1 MARACALPTI
11 TDDRALGGA
20 VIERSLRFNRS
31 DAPYLQATLGDGNED
46 KWTWSGWV
54 KKTVNG
60 QHQNLFSSGS
70 DSVYTHINFD
80 NNDRI
85 RFQNWHS
92 AQKGTK
98 ITTRKIRD
106 LTGWMHIV
114 VIWDSGNATA
124 DDRMRIYVNGTRE
137 TAFDDS
143 TNPDQNQDSVING
156 NSLGGSDYGNGKHFI
171 GKFADTSDNS
181 GTYKAEINFVDGYAY
196 DPSYFGFTESQTNI
210 WMPKRYGGTYGT
222 NGFRLDFSD
231 NSSITNMVKDKSGNG
246 NHFSPDNCNVE
257 DSTLDTP
264 SNTFATLNP
273 LSTSVNTL
281 SQGNLYSTGGGASW
295 RPVVSD
301 MAMSSGR
308 WYWEIYI
315 DTVSSYQ
322 MHGIRPQIRD
332 DGDVNHDND
341 QYPGTRSDEWGY
353 NTDARLHNSA
363 SATSS
368 WGDTYTAGDII
379 GVALDMDAGTLNF
392 YKNGSAT
399 GSQITGISASHSPS
413 GSRGDYLACFCVYGS
428 TGQAIVNF
436 GQEGT
441 FDGHKTAQNNTDI
454 NGIGNFYYT
463 PPTGFKAL
471 CSANL
476 RGTSSYII
484 EPQKHFDVVT
494 WTGNNTAGRLIPL
507 EFKPDFV
514 WVKCRTAGH
523 DHQLTDSVR
532 GSSKAL
538 RANAQSDEEDWDVLY
553 SGNNK
558 GMGDYVDGGFILDD
572 DGNNARYNNT
582 GQTYVAWCWKG
593 GGNSNTFNIDGTGYG
608 TASAAG
614 LDGGTIDPTGAS
626 VNTEAKFSVLTYTG
640 NGSDGATIEH
650 GLGSIPVFVIVKK
663 RTGDNWM
670 VYHQGNN
677 NFSSPE
683 NYYLELNE
691 NSADISADTLFN
703 NTAPTSSVF
712 SLDDDSSVNSNGGSF
727 VAYCWGEVPGYSK
740 FGAYR
745 GNSSSSNGS
754 YIHLGFRPSFVIIKK
769 FSGSDSWQ
777 MHDTARS
784 TYNPEVAALYP
795 SSETTETTSGRIVD
809 FLSNGFKH
817 YNADGNTNE
826 DGHDYVY
833 FAWSETAGQ
842 TPYGTFPN
850 AR

>member
-1 MARACALPTI
+1 MARVVALPTI
-11 TDDRALGGA
+11 TDDSALGGA
-20 VIERSLRFNRS
+20 VIERSLRFDRS
-31 DAPYLQATLGDGNED
+31 DNSYLSKTFSSAGNRR
-46 KWTWSGWV
+46 TFTFSAWV
-54 KKTVNG
+54 K
-60 QHQNLFSSGS
+60 L
-70 DSVYTHINFD
+70 SV
-80 NNDRI
+80 
-85 RFQNWHS
+85 
-92 AQKGTK
+92 
-98 ITTRKIRD
+98 
-106 LTGWMHIV
+106 
-114 VIWDSGNATA
+114 SGNAGALFSGNASGIGFFKFMFRDDGRIELNTSENSYSDSSQLRTTA
-124 DDRMRIYVNGTRE
+124 KFRDSTGWYHIVAAYDTTQGTASDRVKLYVNGTQITE
-137 TAFDDS
+137 FG
-143 TNPDQNQDSVING
+143 TNTLPPQNHEVSVNVAGEHQIG
-156 NSLGGSDYGNGKHFI
+156 NQVGATNYHDGYL
-171 GKFADTSDNS
+171 
-181 GTYKAEINFVDGYAY
+181 AEIHFVDGYQY

-222 NGFRLDFSD
+222 NGFYLNFSTLGETATTMGLDR
-231 NSSITNMVKDKSGNG
+231 SGN
-246 NHFSPDNCNVE
+246 NNNFTPTNLEISDF
-257 DSTLDTP
+257 TLDTP

-281 SQGNLYSTGGGASW
+281 SKGNLYSTGGGASW
-295 RPVVSD
+295 RPVSSD

-341 QYPGTRSDEWGY
+341 YYPGTRSDEWGY

-436 GQEGT
+436 GQDGT
-441 FDGHKTAQNNTDI
+441 FAGHKSSQNKKDI

-476 RGTSSYII
+476 RGDSSYII
-484 EPQKHFDVVT
+484 EPQKHFDILT
-494 WTGNNTAGRLIPL
+494 YTGNDASDRTITGL
-507 EFKPDFV
+507 EFKPDLV
-514 WVKCRTAGH
+514 WIKNRDQGDWH
-523 DHQLTDSVR
+523 IFTDSVR
-532 GSSKAL
+532 G
-538 RANAQSDEEDWDVLY
+538 ANTHMY
-553 SGNNK
+553 PNNTD
-558 GMGDYVDGGFILDD
+558 GDSTDNTNGHVNYYTTGGFNVDCGAQ
-572 DGNNARYNNT
+572 GNVNENNED
-582 GQTYVAWCWKG
+582 YVAWCWKG
-593 GGNSNTFNIDGTGYG
+593 GGNSNTYNIDGTGYG

-614 LDGGTIDPTGAS
+614 LDGGTITPTGAS
-626 VNTEAKFSVLTYTG
+626 INTKARFSIIGYTG
-640 NGSDGATIEH
+640 NGSGGSTVEH
-650 GLGSIPVFVIVKK
+650 GLGVVPTFMIIKK

-670 VYHQGNN
+670 TYHQGAN
-677 NFSSPE
+677 NFSNPQ
-683 NYYLELNE
+683 NYYFELNS
-691 NSADISADTLFN
+691 NSGDIGSTSIFMW
-703 NTAPTSSVF
+703 TVAPTSSVF
-712 SLDDDSSVNSNGGSF
+712 SLGADSSVNKNNNTYIS
-727 VAYCWGEVPGYSK
+727 YCWGEVPGYSK
-740 FGAYR
+740 FGTYR

-754 YIHLGFRPSFVIIKK
+754 YIHLGFRPALIIIKK
-769 FSGSDSWQ
+769 FSGNDSWQ
-777 MHDTARS
+777 MHDSARQD
-784 TYNPEVAALYP
+784 YNNKSAALFP
-795 SSETTETTSGRIVD
+795 SSADAEQTSGRLID
-809 FLSNGFKH
+809 FLSNGFKF

-833 FAWSETAGQ
+833 FAWAETAGQ

>member
-1 MARACALPTI
+1 MARVCALPTI
-11 TDDRALGGA
+11 TDDSALGGA
-20 VIERSLRFNRS
+20 VIERSLRFNDDDSASLSRTPS
-31 DAPYLQATLGDGNED
+31 SAGNR
-46 KWTWSGWV
+46 KTFTFSFWV
-54 KKTVNG
+54 KRG
-60 QHQNLFSSGS
+60 NLGGSNKHIFAIQIDSSNQF
-70 DSVYTHINFD
+70 V
-80 NNDRI
+80 I
-85 RFQNWHS
+85 RFVNTDKLQIYDYQS
-92 AQKGTK
+92 ASHQLIFDTDAVF
-98 ITTRKIRD
+98 RD
-106 LTGWMHIV
+106 VSAWYHIV
-114 VIWDSGNATA
+114 VAVDTTQSTNT
-124 DDRMRIYVNGTRE
+124 DRFKLYVNGSQVTSFSNS
-137 TAFDDS
+137 TYPSQNHDTLINTTNAHYIGQKNSSLYFD
-143 TNPDQNQDSVING
+143 G
-156 NSLGGSDYGNGKHFI
+156 YL
-171 GKFADTSDNS
+171 
-181 GTYKAEINFVDGYAY
+181 AEFHFVDGYQY

-222 NGFRLDFSD
+222 NGYYLNFSTLGETATTMGLDR
-231 NSSITNMVKDKSGNG
+231 SGN
-246 NHFSPDNCNVE
+246 NHNFTPNNLEISDF
-257 DSTLDTP
+257 TLDTP

-273 LSTSVNTL
+273 LSTSKNTL

-399 GSQITGISASHSPS
+399 GSQITGISASHSPV

-441 FDGHKTAQNNTDI
+441 FAGHKTAQNNTDI
-454 NGIGNFYYT
+454 NGIGNFFYT

-476 RGTSSYII
+476 RGDSSYII
-484 EPQKHFDVVT
+484 EPQKHFDILT
-494 WTGNNTAGRLIPL
+494 YTGNDASDRTITGL
-507 EFKPDFV
+507 EFKPDLV
-514 WVKCRTAGH
+514 WIKNRDQGDWH
-523 DHQLTDSVR
+523 IFTDSVR
-532 GSSKAL
+532 G
-538 RANAQSDEEDWDVLY
+538 ANTHMY
-553 SGNNK
+553 PNNTD
-558 GMGDYVDGGFILDD
+558 GDSTDNTNGHVNYYTTGGFNVDCGAQ
-572 DGNNARYNNT
+572 GNVNENNED
-582 GQTYVAWCWKG
+582 YVAWCWKG
-593 GGNSNTFNIDGTGYG
+593 GGNSNTYNIDGTGYG

-614 LDGGTIDPTGAS
+614 LDGGTITPTGAS
-626 VNTEAKFSVLTYTG
+626 INTEAGFSIITYTG
-640 NGSDGATIEH
+640 NGTTGATVAH
-650 GLGSIPVFVIVKK
+650 GLGKKPSWVVIKC
-663 RTGDNWM
+663 RSNTDNWM

-683 NYYLELNE
+683 DFYLEMNANGGDI
-691 NSADISADTLFN
+691 NSVIMFN
-703 NTAPTSSVF
+703 DTAPTT
-712 SLDDDSSVNSNGGSF
+712 SLMSFQNDHSNNGPSKTY
-727 VAYCWGEVPGYSK
+727 VAWCWTEIPGYSK
-740 FGAYR
+740 FGTYR

-754 YIHLGFRPSFVIIKK
+754 YIHLGFRPALIIIKK
-769 FSGSDSWQ
+769 YSGSDSWQ
-777 MHDTARS
+777 MHYSAVS
-784 TYNPEVAALYP
+784 TYNPKVAALYP
-795 SSETTETTSGRIVD
+795 SSDDAETTSGRIVD

-817 YNADGNTNE
+817 YNADGNSNE

-833 FAWSETAGQ
+833 MAFAERAGQ
-842 TPYGTFPN
+842 TAYGTFPN

>member
-1 MARACALPTI
+1 MARVCALPTI
-11 TDDRALGGA
+11 TDDSALGGA
-20 VIERSLRFNRS
+20 VIEKSLRFNRS
-31 DAPYLQATLGDGNED
+31 DNPQLQRTAQTTSNTFTFSTWVKRSSLSTFQYLLSIGGQGLLFNTDDTIRVYTDSGANASTAKFRDVTSWYHVVLSMNSGSATVYVNNVTHLSSVSGFSLSTSTNYLKVGWLLGDP
-46 KWTWSGWV
+46 
-54 KKTVNG
+54 G
-60 QHQNLFSSGS
+60 QFNL
-70 DSVYTHINFD
+70 
-80 NNDRI
+80 
-85 RFQNWHS
+85 
-92 AQKGTK
+92 
-98 ITTRKIRD
+98 
-106 LTGWMHIV
+106 
-114 VIWDSGNATA
+114 
-124 DDRMRIYVNGTRE
+124 
-137 TAFDDS
+137 
-143 TNPDQNQDSVING
+143 
-156 NSLGGSDYGNGKHFI
+156 
-171 GKFADTSDNS
+171 
-181 GTYKAEINFVDGYAY
+181 DGYLAETQLI
-196 DPSYFGFTESQTNI
+196 DGSALTPSSFGYTESQTNI
-210 WMPKRYGGTYGT
+210 WMPKRYEGTYGT
-222 NGFRLDFSD
+222 SGFYLNYSTLGETATTMGLDR
-231 NSSITNMVKDKSGNG
+231 SGN
-246 NHFSPDNCNVE
+246 NNNFTPTNLEISDF
-257 DSTLDTP
+257 TLDTP

-399 GSQITGISASHSPS
+399 GSQITGISASHSPV

-441 FDGHKTAQNNTDI
+441 FAGHKTAQNNTDI
-454 NGIGNFYYT
+454 NGIGNFFYT

-476 RGTSSYII
+476 RGDSSYII
-484 EPQKHFDVVT
+484 EPQKHFDILT
-494 WTGNNTAGRLIPL
+494 YTGNDASDRTITGL
-507 EFKPDFV
+507 EFKPDLV
-514 WVKCRTAGH
+514 WIKNRDQGDWH
-523 DHQLTDSVR
+523 IFTDSVR
-532 GSSKAL
+532 G
-538 RANAQSDEEDWDVLY
+538 ANTHMY
-553 SGNNK
+553 PNNTD
-558 GMGDYVDGGFILDD
+558 GDSTDNTNGHVNYYTTGGFNVDCGAQ
-572 DGNNARYNNT
+572 GNVNENNED
-582 GQTYVAWCWKG
+582 YVAWCWKG
-593 GGNSNTFNIDGTGYG
+593 GGNSNTYNIDGTGYG

-614 LDGGTIDPTGAS
+614 LDGGTITPTGAS
-626 VNTEAKFSVLTYTG
+626 INTKARFSIIGYTG
-640 NGSDGATIEH
+640 NGSGGSTVEH
-650 GLGSIPVFVIVKK
+650 GLGVVPTFMIIKK

-670 VYHQGNN
+670 TYHQGAN
-677 NFSSPE
+677 NFSNPQ
-683 NYYLELNE
+683 NYYFELNS
-691 NSADISADTLFN
+691 NSGDIGSTSIFMW
-703 NTAPTSSVF
+703 TVAPTSSVF
-712 SLDDDSSVNSNGGSF
+712 SLGADSSVNKNNNTYIS
-727 VAYCWGEVPGYSK
+727 YCWGEVPGYSK
-740 FGAYR
+740 FGTYR

-754 YIHLGFRPSFVIIKK
+754 YIHLGFRPALIIIKK
-769 FSGSDSWQ
+769 FSGNDSWQ
-777 MHDTARS
+777 MHDSARQD
-784 TYNPEVAALYP
+784 YNNKSAALFP
-795 SSETTETTSGRIVD
+795 SSADAEQTSGRLID
-809 FLSNGFKH
+809 FLSNGFKF

-833 FAWSETAGQ
+833 FAWAERAGQ

>member
-1 MARACALPTI
+1 MARVCALPTI
-11 TDDRALGGA
+11 TDDSALGGA
-20 VIERSLRFNRS
+20 VIERSLRFDRS
-31 DAPYLQATLGDGNED
+31 DNSYLSKTFSSAGNRR
-46 KWTWSGWV
+46 TFTFSAWV
-54 KKTVNG
+54 K
-60 QHQNLFSSGS
+60 L
-70 DSVYTHINFD
+70 SV
-80 NNDRI
+80 
-85 RFQNWHS
+85 
-92 AQKGTK
+92 
-98 ITTRKIRD
+98 
-106 LTGWMHIV
+106 
-114 VIWDSGNATA
+114 SGNAGALFSGNASGIGFFKFMFRDDGRIELNTSENSYSDSSQLRTTA
-124 DDRMRIYVNGTRE
+124 KFRDSTGWYHIVAAYDTTQGTASDRVKLYVNGTQITE
-137 TAFDDS
+137 FG
-143 TNPDQNQDSVING
+143 TNTLPPQNHEVSVNVAGEHQIG
-156 NSLGGSDYGNGKHFI
+156 NQVGATNYHDGYL
-171 GKFADTSDNS
+171 
-181 GTYKAEINFVDGYAY
+181 AEIHFVDGYQY

-222 NGFRLDFSD
+222 NGFYLNFSTLGETATTMGLDR
-231 NSSITNMVKDKSGNG
+231 SGN
-246 NHFSPDNCNVE
+246 NHNFTPNNLEISDF
-257 DSTLDTP
+257 TLDTP

-281 SQGNLYSTGGGASW
+281 SQGNLYSTGGGGSW
-295 RPVVSD
+295 RPVSSD

-308 WYWEIYI
+308 WYWEVYI
-315 DTVSSYQ
+315 DTVSSYT

-341 QYPGTRSDEWGY
+341 YYPGTRSDEWGY
-353 NTDARLHNSA
+353 DNIGRLHNSA
-363 SATSS
+363 SGPS
-368 WGDTYTAGDII
+368 WGDTYAAGDII
-379 GVALDMDAGTLNF
+379 RFALDMDAGTLNI
-392 YKNGSAT
+392 YKNGSST

-441 FDGHKTAQNNTDI
+441 FAGHKSSQNNTDI
-454 NGIGNFYYT
+454 NGIGNFFY
-463 PPTGFKAL
+463 PPPAGHLAL

-538 RANAQSDEEDWDVLY
+538 RANAQASEEDWDVLY

-626 VNTEAKFSVLTYTG
+626 VNTKAKFSVLTYTG

-691 NSADISADTLFN
+691 NSADINADTLFN

-745 GNSSSSNGS
+745 GNSSSSDGS

-795 SSETTETTSGRIVD
+795 SSESTETTSGRIVD

>member
-1 MARACALPTI
+1 MSRAVALPTI
-11 TDDRALGGA
+11 TDDSALGGA
-20 VIERSLRFNRS
+20 VIERSLRFNRDDGDHLTYTPASASS
-31 DAPYLQATLGDGNED
+31 DRTKITISA
-46 KWTWSGWV
+46 WV
-54 KKTVNG
+54 KKCG
-60 QHQNLFSSGS
+60 ISQEQNIFHAG
-70 DSVYTHINFD
+70 TT
-80 NNDRI
+80 NNDRATL
-85 RFQNWHS
+85 RFYHS
-92 AQKGTK
+92 GGLDCLSFFAKVSGSFILYVDTSAK
-98 ITTRKIRD
+98 FRD
-106 LTGWMHIV
+106 ITGWYHIV
-114 VIWDSGNATA
+114 ARCDTTNGTA
-124 DDRMRIYVNGTRE
+124 NIYVNGE
-137 TAFDDS
+137 EI
-143 TNPDQNQDSVING
+143 TNLATNTKPSGSQSLPWFNNVEHQIGQRGYDNTGYMNG
-156 NSLGGSDYGNGKHFI
+156 YM
-171 GKFADTSDNS
+171 
-181 GTYKAEINFVDGYAY
+181 AEINVIQGQALDA
-196 DPSYFGFTESQTNI
+196 SYFGYTEFQTGI
-210 WMPKRYGGTYGT
+210 WRPKRYTGSYGD
-222 NGFRLDFSD
+222 GFYLNFSTLGETATTMGLDRSGNNNNFTPQNLEISDFS
-231 NSSITNMVKDKSGNG
+231 
-246 NHFSPDNCNVE
+246 
-257 DSTLDTP
+257 LDTP

-281 SQGNLYSTGGGASW
+281 SNGNLYSTGGGASW

-341 QYPGTRSDEWGY
+341 YYPGTRSDEWGY

-441 FDGHKTAQNNTDI
+441 FAGHKTAQNNTDI

-476 RGTSSYII
+476 RGDSSYII
-484 EPQKHFDVVT
+484 EPQKHFDILT
-494 WTGNNTAGRLIPL
+494 YTGDNSSDRTITGL
-507 EFKPDFV
+507 EFKPDLV
-514 WVKCRTAGH
+514 WIKNRDQGDWH
-523 DHQLTDSVR
+523 IFTDSVR
-532 GSSKAL
+532 G
-538 RANAQSDEEDWDVLY
+538 ANTHMY
-553 SGNNK
+553 PNNTD
-558 GMGDYVDGGFILDD
+558 GDSTDNTNGHVNYYTTGGFNVDCGAQ
-572 DGNNARYNNT
+572 GNVNENNED
-582 GQTYVAWCWKG
+582 YVAWCWKG
-593 GGNSNTFNIDGTGYG
+593 GGNSNTYNIDGTGYG

-614 LDGGTIDPTGAS
+614 LDGGTITPTGAS
-626 VNTEAKFSVLTYTG
+626 INTKARFSIIGFTG
-640 NGSDGATIEH
+640 NGTGGATIEH
-650 GLGSIPVFVIVKK
+650 GLGVIPTFMIIKK

-670 VYHQGNN
+670 TYHQGAN
-677 NFSSPE
+677 NFSNPE
-683 NYYLELNE
+683 RYYFELNS
-691 NSADISADTLFN
+691 NSGDIGSVTTMMW
-703 NTAPTSSVF
+703 NTVPTSSVF
-712 SLDDDSSVNSNGGSF
+712 TVGSDSSVNKNNNTYIS
-727 VAYCWGEVPGYSK
+727 YCWGEVPGYSK
-740 FGAYR
+740 FGTYR

-754 YIHLGFRPSFVIIKK
+754 YIHLGFRPALIIIKK

-777 MHDTARS
+777 MHDSARS
-784 TYNPEVAALYP
+784 TYNPKVAALYP
-795 SSETTETTSGRIVD
+795 SAADSETTSGRIVD

-826 DGHDYVY
+826 DGHDYAY
-833 FAWSETAGQ
+833 FAWAERAGQ
-842 TPYGTFPN
+842 TPYGTFAN

>member
-1 MARACALPTI
+1 MARVCALPTI
-11 TDDRALGGA
+11 TDDSALGGA
-20 VIERSLRFNRS
+20 VIERSLRFNDDDSASLSRTPS
-31 DAPYLQATLGDGNED
+31 SAGNR
-46 KWTWSGWV
+46 KTFTFSFWV
-54 KKTVNG
+54 KRG
-60 QHQNLFSSGS
+60 NLGGSNKHIFAIQIDSSNQF
-70 DSVYTHINFD
+70 V
-80 NNDRI
+80 I
-85 RFQNWHS
+85 RFVNTDKLQIYDYQS
-92 AQKGTK
+92 ASHQLIFDTDAVF
-98 ITTRKIRD
+98 RD
-106 LTGWMHIV
+106 VSAWYHIV
-114 VIWDSGNATA
+114 VAVDTTQSTNT
-124 DDRMRIYVNGTRE
+124 DRFKLYVNGSQVTSFSNS
-137 TAFDDS
+137 TYPSQNHDTLINTTNAHYIGQKNSSLYFD
-143 TNPDQNQDSVING
+143 G
-156 NSLGGSDYGNGKHFI
+156 YL
-171 GKFADTSDNS
+171 
-181 GTYKAEINFVDGYAY
+181 AEFHFVDGYQY

-222 NGFRLDFSD
+222 NGYYLNFSTLGETATTMGLDR
-231 NSSITNMVKDKSGNG
+231 SGN
-246 NHFSPDNCNVE
+246 NHNFTPNNLEISDF
-257 DSTLDTP
+257 TLDTP

-399 GSQITGISASHSPS
+399 GSQITGISASHSPV

-441 FDGHKTAQNNTDI
+441 FAGHKTAQNNTDI
-454 NGIGNFYYT
+454 NGIGNFFYT

-476 RGTSSYII
+476 RGDSSYII
-484 EPQKHFDVVT
+484 EPQKHFDILT
-494 WTGNNTAGRLIPL
+494 YTGNDASDRTITGL
-507 EFKPDFV
+507 EFKPDLV
-514 WVKCRTAGH
+514 WIKNRDQGDWH
-523 DHQLTDSVR
+523 IFTDSVR
-532 GSSKAL
+532 G
-538 RANAQSDEEDWDVLY
+538 ANTHMY
-553 SGNNK
+553 PNNTD
-558 GMGDYVDGGFILDD
+558 GDSTDNTNGHVNYYTTGGFNVDCGAQ
-572 DGNNARYNNT
+572 GNVNENNED
-582 GQTYVAWCWKG
+582 YVAWCWKG
-593 GGNSNTFNIDGTGYG
+593 GGNSNTYNIDGTGYG

-614 LDGGTIDPTGAS
+614 LDGGTITPTGAS
-626 VNTEAKFSVLTYTG
+626 INTKARFSIIGYTG
-640 NGSDGATIEH
+640 NGSGGSTVEH
-650 GLGSIPVFVIVKK
+650 GLGVVPTFMIIKK

-670 VYHQGNN
+670 TYHQGAN
-677 NFSSPE
+677 NFSNPQ
-683 NYYLELNE
+683 NYYFELNS
-691 NSADISADTLFN
+691 NSGDIGSTSIFMW
-703 NTAPTSSVF
+703 TVAPTSSVF
-712 SLDDDSSVNSNGGSF
+712 SLGADSSVNKNNNTYIS
-727 VAYCWGEVPGYSK
+727 YCWGEVPGYSK
-740 FGAYR
+740 FGTYR

-754 YIHLGFRPSFVIIKK
+754 YIHLGFRPALIIIKK
-769 FSGSDSWQ
+769 FSGNDSWQ
-777 MHDTARS
+777 MHDSARQD
-784 TYNPEVAALYP
+784 YNNKSAALFP
-795 SSETTETTSGRIVD
+795 SSADAEQTSGRLID
-809 FLSNGFKH
+809 FLSNGFKF

-833 FAWSETAGQ
+833 FAWAERAGQ

>member
-1 MARACALPTI
+1 MARVCALPTI
-11 TDDRALGGA
+11 TDDSALGGA
-20 VIERSLRFNRS
+20 VIERSLRFDRS
-31 DAPYLQATLGDGNED
+31 DNSYLSKTFSSAGNRR
-46 KWTWSGWV
+46 TFTFSAWV
-54 KKTVNG
+54 K
-60 QHQNLFSSGS
+60 L
-70 DSVYTHINFD
+70 SV
-80 NNDRI
+80 
-85 RFQNWHS
+85 
-92 AQKGTK
+92 
-98 ITTRKIRD
+98 
-106 LTGWMHIV
+106 
-114 VIWDSGNATA
+114 SGNAGALFSGNASGIGFFKFMFRDDGRIELNTSENSYSDSSQLRTTA
-124 DDRMRIYVNGTRE
+124 KFRDSTGWYHIVAAYDTTQGTASDRVKLYVNGTQITE
-137 TAFDDS
+137 FG
-143 TNPDQNQDSVING
+143 TNTLPPQNHEVSVNVAGEHQIG
-156 NSLGGSDYGNGKHFI
+156 NQVGATNYHDGYL
-171 GKFADTSDNS
+171 
-181 GTYKAEINFVDGYAY
+181 AEIHFVDGYQY

-222 NGFRLDFSD
+222 NGFYLNFSTLGETATTMGLDR
-231 NSSITNMVKDKSGNG
+231 SGN
-246 NHFSPDNCNVE
+246 NHNFTPNNLEISDF
-257 DSTLDTP
+257 TLDTP

-281 SQGNLYSTGGGASW
+281 SNGNLYSTGGGGSW
-295 RPVVSD
+295 RPVSSD

-308 WYWEIYI
+308 WYWEVYI
-315 DTVSSYQ
+315 DTVSSYT

-341 QYPGTRSDEWGY
+341 YYPGTRSDEWGY
-353 NTDARLHNSA
+353 DNIGRLHNSA
-363 SATSS
+363 SGPS
-368 WGDTYTAGDII
+368 WGDTYAAGDII
-379 GVALDMDAGTLNF
+379 RFALDMDAGTLNI
-392 YKNGSAT
+392 YKNGSST

-413 GSRGDYLACFCVYGS
+413 GSRGDYLACCCVYGS

-441 FDGHKTAQNNTDI
+441 FAGHKSSQNNTDI
-454 NGIGNFYYT
+454 NGIGNFFY
-463 PPTGFKAL
+463 PPPAGHLAL

-538 RANAQSDEEDWDVLY
+538 RANAQSSEEDWDVLY

-626 VNTEAKFSVLTYTG
+626 VNTKAKFSVLTYTG

-691 NSADISADTLFN
+691 NSADINADTLFN

-745 GNSSSSNGS
+745 GNSSSSDGS

-795 SSETTETTSGRIVD
+795 SSESTETTSGRIVD

>member
-1 MARACALPTI
+1 MARVCALPTI
-11 TDDRALGGA
+11 TDDSALGGA
-20 VIERSLRFNRS
+20 VIERSLRFNDDDSASLSRTPS
-31 DAPYLQATLGDGNED
+31 SAGNR
-46 KWTWSGWV
+46 KTFTFSFWV
-54 KKTVNG
+54 KRG
-60 QHQNLFSSGS
+60 NLGGSNKHIFAIQIDSSNQF
-70 DSVYTHINFD
+70 V
-80 NNDRI
+80 I
-85 RFQNWHS
+85 RFVNTDKLQIYDYQS
-92 AQKGTK
+92 ASHQLIFDTDAVF
-98 ITTRKIRD
+98 RD
-106 LTGWMHIV
+106 VSAWYHIV
-114 VIWDSGNATA
+114 VAVDTTQSTNT
-124 DDRMRIYVNGTRE
+124 DRFKLYVNGSQVTSFSNS
-137 TAFDDS
+137 TYPSQNHDTLINTTNAHYIGQKNSSLYFD
-143 TNPDQNQDSVING
+143 G
-156 NSLGGSDYGNGKHFI
+156 YL
-171 GKFADTSDNS
+171 
-181 GTYKAEINFVDGYAY
+181 AEFHFVDGYQY

-222 NGFRLDFSD
+222 NGYYLNFSTLGETATTMGLDR
-231 NSSITNMVKDKSGNG
+231 SGN
-246 NHFSPDNCNVE
+246 NHNFTPNNLEISDF
-257 DSTLDTP
+257 TLDTP

-399 GSQITGISASHSPS
+399 GSQITGISASHSPV

-441 FDGHKTAQNNTDI
+441 FAGHKTAQNNTDI
-454 NGIGNFYYT
+454 NGIGNFFYT

-538 RANAQSDEEDWDVLY
+538 RANAQSSEEDWDVLY

-572 DGNNARYNNT
+572 NGNNARYNNT

-614 LDGGTIDPTGAS
+614 LDGGTINPTGAS
-626 VNTEAKFSVLTYTG
+626 VNTKAKFSVITYTG

-670 VYHQGNN
+670 VYHQANN

-691 NSADISADTLFN
+691 NGGDINADTLFN

-712 SLDDDSSVNSNGGSF
+712 SLDDDSSVNSNSGSF

-740 FGAYR
+740 FGMF
-745 GNSSSSNGS
+745 GGTGVSGTNGA
-754 YIHLGFRPSFVIIKK
+754 YIHTGFRPSFVIIKK
-769 FSGSDSWQ
+769 FSGSDAWE
-777 MHDTARS
+777 MVDTARS
-784 TYNPEVAALYP
+784 TYNNKTASLYP
-795 SSETTETTSGRIVD
+795 SSENTETTSGRVID
-809 FLSNGFKH
+809 FYSDGFKQQ
-817 YNADGNTNE
+817 NGNGNTNE
-826 DGHDYVY
+826 DGHQYVY
-833 FAWSETAGQ
+833 FAWAEQVGE
-842 TPYGTFPN
+842 TPYGTFTN

>member
-1 MARACALPTI
+1 MARVCALPTI
-11 TDDRALGGA
+11 TDDSALGGA
-20 VIERSLRFNRS
+20 VIEKSLVFNNYS
-31 DAPYLQATLGDGNED
+31 SSADDATLTRTVGTTSNRR
-46 KWTWSGWV
+46 TFTHSFWV
-54 KKTVNG
+54 KRTKLGYGMIFGHTDG
-60 QHQNLFSSGS
+60 AGSYFFSFVFNS
-70 DSVYTHINFD
+70 DNKIEFNEYRYNESPSNK
-80 NNDRI
+80 I
-85 RFQNWHS
+85 RL
-92 AQKGTK
+92 
-98 ITTRKIRD
+98 ITTRVFRD
-106 LTGWMHIV
+106 TTSWYHIV
-114 VIWDSGNATA
+114 TA
-124 DDRMRIYVNGTRE
+124 VDTTQGTSSNRVKIYVNGVQE
-137 TAFDDS
+137 TDFG
-143 TNPDQNQDSVING
+143 TEIYCDQNHDTYFNSTSPYPIMRIGLNG
-156 NSLGGSDYGNGKHFI
+156 WGYGGANCYL
-171 GKFADTSDNS
+171 
-181 GTYKAEINFVDGYAY
+181 AEFHAVDGNAY
-196 DPSYFGFTESQTNI
+196 DPSYFGFTESQTNV

-222 NGFRLDFSD
+222 NGYYLNFSTLGETATTMGLDRSGNNNNFTPTNLEISDFS
-231 NSSITNMVKDKSGNG
+231 
-246 NHFSPDNCNVE
+246 
-257 DSTLDTP
+257 LDTP

-281 SQGNLYSTGGGASW
+281 TQGNLYSTGGGASW

-399 GSQITGISASHSPS
+399 GSQITGISASHSPV

-436 GQEGT
+436 GQDGT
-441 FDGHKTAQNNTDI
+441 FAGHKSSQNKKDI

-476 RGTSSYII
+476 RGDSSYII
-484 EPQKHFDVVT
+484 EPQKHFDILT
-494 WTGNNTAGRLIPL
+494 YTGTGSSNSLTDL
-507 EFKPDFV
+507 EFSPDLI
-514 WVKCRTAGH
+514 WVKRRNGDGTNH
-523 DHQLTDSVR
+523 HLWVNSVR
-532 GSSKAL
+532 GGSKSLSTNLQSAENTNANRDMTFL
-538 RANAQSDEEDWDVLY
+538 ANGIRWNSDTGNANA
-553 SGNNK
+553 SG
-558 GMGDYVDGGFILDD
+558 G
-572 DGNNARYNNT
+572 
-582 GQTYVAWCWKG
+582 TYVAWCWKG
-593 GGNSNTFNIDGTGYG
+593 GGSSNTYNIDGTGYG

-614 LDGGTIDPTGAS
+614 LDGGTIDPDGAS
-626 VNTEAKFSVLTYTG
+626 INTEAGFSVITYTG
-640 NGSDGATIEH
+640 NGSAGATVAH
-650 GLGSIPVFVIVKK
+650 GLGKKPVWVVIK
-663 RTGDNWM
+663 TTSNTDNWM

-691 NSADISADTLFN
+691 NSGDISADTLFN

-795 SSETTETTSGRIVD
+795 SSENTETTSGRIVD

>member
-1 MARACALPTI
+1 MARVCALPTI
-11 TDDRALGGA
+11 TDDSALGGA
-20 VIERSLRFNRS
+20 VIERSLTFNRDDS
-31 DAPYLQATLGDGNED
+31 DHLTYTPASASTDRT
-46 KWTWSGWV
+46 KITISAWV
-54 KKTVNG
+54 KKCG
-60 QHQNLFSSGS
+60 IEQEQNIFHAGTSSDGRATLRYYHAGGLDCLTFNAKVSGS
-70 DSVYTHINFD
+70 WILQVDT
-80 NNDRI
+80 
-85 RFQNWHS
+85 S
-92 AQKGTK
+92 AKF
-98 ITTRKIRD
+98 RD
-106 LTGWMHIV
+106 TTGWYHIV
-114 VIWDSGNATA
+114 ARCDTTNGTA
-124 DDRMRIYVNGTRE
+124 NIYVNGE
-137 TAFDDS
+137 
-143 TNPDQNQDSVING
+143 DQT
-156 NSLGGSDYGNGKHFI
+156 LY
-171 GKFADTSDNS
+171 TSDKPS
-181 GTYKAEINFVDGYAY
+181 GSQNLPWFNNIEHQIGQRGYDNTGYMNGYMAEINVIQGQALDA
-196 DPSYFGFTESQTNI
+196 SYFGYTESQTNI
-210 WMPKRYGGTYGT
+210 WRPKRYAGTYGD
-222 NGFRLDFSD
+222 GFYLNFSTLGETATTMGRDYSGNNNNFTPQNLEISDFS
-231 NSSITNMVKDKSGNG
+231 
-246 NHFSPDNCNVE
+246 
-257 DSTLDTP
+257 LDTP

-273 LSTSVNTL
+273 LSTSKNTL
-281 SQGNLYSTGGGASW
+281 SNGNLYSTGGGSSW
-295 RPVVSD
+295 RPVSSD

-308 WYWEIYI
+308 WYWEVYI
-315 DTVSSYQ
+315 DTVSSYT

-341 QYPGTRSDEWGY
+341 YYPGTRSDEWGY
-353 NTDARLHNSA
+353 DNIGRLHNSA
-363 SATSS
+363 SGPS
-368 WGDTYTAGDII
+368 WGDTYAAGDIL
-379 GVALDMDAGTLNF
+379 GFALDMDAGTLNI
-392 YKNGSAT
+392 YKNGSST

-436 GQEGT
+436 GQDGT
-441 FDGHKTAQNNTDI
+441 FKGHKTAQNNTDI
-454 NGIGNFYYT
+454 NRIGNFFYT

-538 RANAQSDEEDWDVLY
+538 RANAQASEEDWDVLY

-626 VNTEAKFSVLTYTG
+626 VNTKAKFSVLTYTG

-691 NSADISADTLFN
+691 NSADINADTLFN

-754 YIHLGFRPSFVIIKK
+754 YIHLGFRPAFIIIKK

-777 MHDTARS
+777 MHDSARQD
-784 TYNPEVAALYP
+784 YNNKSAALYP
-795 SSETTETTSGRIVD
+795 SSESTETTSGRLVD
-809 FLSNGFKH
+809 FLSDGFKH

-833 FAWSETAGQ
+833 FAWAERAGQ
-842 TPYGTFPN
+842 TPYGTFAN

>member
-1 MARACALPTI
+1 MGRAVALPTI
-11 TDDRALGGA
+11 TDDSALGGA
-20 VIERSLRFNRS
+20 VIERSLRFDIS
-31 DAPYLQATLGDGNED
+31 DDAYLQATLGNSNLN
-46 KWTWSGWV
+46 KWTLSVWV
-54 KKTVNG
+54 KKPVNG
-60 QHQNLFSSGS
+60 AHQAILASGDSSVSTMVNFGNSDRLKFTNWPGS
-70 DSVYTHINFD
+70 NAGVY
-80 NNDRI
+80 
-85 RFQNWHS
+85 
-92 AQKGTK
+92 
-98 ITTRKIRD
+98 ITTRKFRD
-106 LTGWMHIV
+106 PNAWYHIV
-114 VIWDSGNATA
+114 AIWDSGNSTA
-124 DDRMRIYVNGTRE
+124 GDRMRLYVNGVRE
-137 TAFDDS
+137 TEFDQSD
-143 TNPDQNQDSVING
+143 NPNQNQNSVING
-156 NSLGGSDYGNGKHFI
+156 NTQGDSDWGQGKHRIGRYSNYADSSGCYYAEFNFI
-171 GKFADTSDNS
+171 
-181 GTYKAEINFVDGYAY
+181 DGQAY

-222 NGFRLDFSD
+222 NGFYLNFSTLGETATTMGLDR
-231 NSSITNMVKDKSGNG
+231 SGN
-246 NHFSPDNCNVE
+246 NHNFTPNNLEISDF
-257 DSTLDTP
+257 TLDTP

-281 SQGNLYSTGGGASW
+281 SQGNLYSTGGGSSW
-295 RPVVSD
+295 RPVSSD

-308 WYWEIYI
+308 WYWEVYI

-322 MHGIRPQIRD
+322 MHGIRPQVRD

-341 QYPGTRSDEWGY
+341 HYPGTRSDEWGY

-399 GSQITGISASHSPS
+399 GSQITGISASHSPV

-436 GQEGT
+436 GQDGT
-441 FDGHKTAQNNTDI
+441 FAGHKSSQNKKDI

-476 RGTSSYII
+476 RGDSSYII
-484 EPQKHFDVVT
+484 EPQKHFDVLT
-494 WTGNNTAGRLIPL
+494 YTGTGSSNSLTDL
-507 EFKPDFV
+507 EFSPDLI
-514 WVKCRTAGH
+514 WVKRRNGDGTNH
-523 DHQLTDSVR
+523 HLWVNSVR
-532 GSSKAL
+532 GGSKSLSTNLQSAENTNANRDMTFL
-538 RANAQSDEEDWDVLY
+538 ANGIRWNSDTGNANA
-553 SGNNK
+553 SG
-558 GMGDYVDGGFILDD
+558 G
-572 DGNNARYNNT
+572 
-582 GQTYVAWCWKG
+582 TYVAWCWKG
-593 GGNSNTFNIDGTGYG
+593 GGSSNTYNIDGTGYG

-626 VNTEAKFSVLTYTG
+626 VNTKAKFSVLTYTG
-640 NGSDGATIEH
+640 NGSDGATVEH

-691 NSADISADTLFN
+691 NSADIGADTLFN

-795 SSETTETTSGRIVD
+795 SAADSETTSGRIVD
-809 FLSNGFKH
+809 FLSDGFKH

-833 FAWSETAGQ
+833 FAWAERAGQ

>member
-1 MARACALPTI
+1 MSRVVALPTI
-11 TDDRALGGA
+11 TDDSALGGA

-31 DAPYLQATLGDGNED
+31 DTSYLSKTFSSAGNRR
-46 KWTWSGWV
+46 TFTFSAWV
-54 KKTVNG
+54 K
-60 QHQNLFSSGS
+60 L
-70 DSVYTHINFD
+70 SV
-80 NNDRI
+80 
-85 RFQNWHS
+85 
-92 AQKGTK
+92 
-98 ITTRKIRD
+98 
-106 LTGWMHIV
+106 
-114 VIWDSGNATA
+114 SGNAGAIFSGSKSGTGFFKFMFRDDGRIELNTSENSYSDSSQLRTTA
-124 DDRMRIYVNGTRE
+124 KFRDSTGWYHIVAAYDTTQGTSSDRVKLYVNGTQITE
-137 TAFDDS
+137 FG
-143 TNPDQNQDSVING
+143 TNTLPPQNHEVSVNVDGEHQIG
-156 NSLGGSDYGNGKHFI
+156 NQVGATNYHDGYM
-171 GKFADTSDNS
+171 
-181 GTYKAEINFVDGYAY
+181 AEIHFVDGYQY

-222 NGFRLDFSD
+222 NGFYLNFSTLGETATTMGLDR
-231 NSSITNMVKDKSGNG
+231 SGN
-246 NHFSPDNCNVE
+246 NHNFTPTNLEISDF
-257 DSTLDTP
+257 TLDTP

-273 LSTSVNTL
+273 LSTSVNSL
-281 SQGNLYSTGGGASW
+281 SQGNLYSTGGGGSW
-295 RPVVSD
+295 RPVSSD

-308 WYWEIYI
+308 WYWEVYI

-341 QYPGTRSDEWGY
+341 YYPGTRSDEWAYEGRGY
-353 NTDARLHNSA
+353 LHNSA
-363 SATSS
+363 SPDTS
-368 WGDTYTAGDII
+368 WGDTYAAGDII
-379 GVALDMDAGTLNF
+379 RFALDMDAGTLNI
-392 YKNGSAT
+392 YKNGSST

-476 RGTSSYII
+476 RGDSSYII

-691 NSADISADTLFN
+691 NSADIGADTLFN

-795 SSETTETTSGRIVD
+795 SSENTETTSGRIVD

-833 FAWSETAGQ
+833 FAWAETAGQ